1 MRVISIKFF
10 YRTHNMENIIE
21 PNENFDFSKVTL
33 AHPSGVQG
41 GAYFTKI
48 QYNNKPLYIQTTKS
62 LTKQG
67 FVKTGKKYY
76 CDLMF
81 DNNSSVLI
89 NWFEN
94 LEESCQKLIYEK
106 GASWFQNALEMN
118 DIESA
123 FNSII
128 RVYKS
133 GKYYLVRTNVKNNH
147 NNEPH
152 IKIFNENEVAL
163 GLEDVTAETNIISI
177 LEIQGIKFTTRNFQI
192 EIELKQIMILN
203 NEPIFESCLIKNLFN
218 NKSESVVKKEP
229 FIKIEKPLKEQ
240 NDNHSYKDESFSN
253 NLDNL
258 DDLEKLDDLVNE
270 NKSSSQDK
278 PKNNYDLGILEK
290 EMEKEI
296 DVQSLQ
302 RIDETYNQNIN
313 TNSENNNVLES
324 LDINIE
330 ELNTEEFNDPKEL
343 KEFDLSNTLENTLET
358 MSLKKPNEVYKML
371 YEKAK
376 SKAKLAKK
384 ALIVA
389 YLEAKKIKNT
399 YMIENIDNSDSEFE
413 AELDDVSESELDD
426 L

>member
-10 YRTHNMENIIE
+10 YRTDNMENIIE
-21 PNENFDFSKVTL
+21 PSENFDFSKLTL

-48 QYNNKPLYIQTTKS
+48 QYNNKPLYIQTSKS
-62 LTKQG
+62 LTRQG

-94 LEESCQKLIYEK
+94 LEERCQKLIHEK
-106 GASWFQNALEMN
+106 GTSWFQNALEIS

-163 GLEDVTAETNIISI
+163 GLEDVTSETNIISI

-203 NEPIFESCLIKNLFN
+203 NEPIFESCLIKNSLNSKKESTLKTDSTLKTESLKQENKDGILSDTLEKIETFN
-218 NKSESVVKKEP
+218 N
-229 FIKIEKPLKEQ
+229 L
-240 NDNHSYKDESFSN
+240 DDLD

-258 DDLEKLDDLVNE
+258 DNLEREDKLNNKEDNLDTLE
-270 NKSSSQDK
+270 NKITQ
-278 PKNNYDLGILEK
+278 
-290 EMEKEI
+290 
-296 DVQSLQ
+296 QSTH
-302 RIDETYNQNIN
+302 ETINQNTNKN
-313 TNSENNNVLES
+313 TENNDLES
-324 LDINIE
+324 LDINFE
-330 ELNTEEFNDPKEL
+330 ELNTEEFNDTKEL
-343 KEFDLSNTLENTLET
+343 KEVELSNTLENTLET
-358 MSLKKPNEVYKML
+358 MSLKKPNEVYKEL

-376 SKAKLAKK
+376 NKAKLAKK
-384 ALIVA
+384 ALIIA

-399 YMIENIDNSDSEFE
+399 YMIENIDNSDSDFE
-413 AELDDVSESELDD
+413 AELDEVSESELED
-426 L
+426 LE

>member
-94 LEESCQKLIYEK
+94 LEERCQKLIYEK

-218 NKSESVVKKEP
+218 NKSESVVKREP
-229 FIKIEKPLKEQ
+229 FIKIEQPLKEQ
-240 NDNHSYKDESFSN
+240 NVNHSYKDESFSN
-253 NLDNL
+253 NLENL

-270 NKSSSQDK
+270 NKSASEDNT
-278 PKNNYDLGILEK
+278 KNKYDLGIL
-290 EMEKEI
+290 EKEI

-302 RIDETYNQNIN
+302 TIDEIYNQNAN

>member
-94 LEESCQKLIYEK
+94 LEERCQKLIYEK

-218 NKSESVVKKEP
+218 NKSESVVKREP
-229 FIKIEKPLKEQ
+229 FIKIEQPLKEQ
-240 NDNHSYKDESFSN
+240 NVNHSYKDESFSN
-253 NLDNL
+253 NLENL

-270 NKSSSQDK
+270 NKSASEDN
-278 PKNNYDLGILEK
+278 PKNKYDLGIL
-290 EMEKEI
+290 EKEI

-302 RIDETYNQNIN
+302 TIDETYNQTTN

>member
-1 MRVISIKFF
+1 
-10 YRTHNMENIIE
+10 MENIIE
-21 PNENFDFSKVTL
+21 PTENFDFSRLTL

-62 LTKQG
+62 LTRQG

-94 LEESCQKLIYEK
+94 LEERCQKLIHEK
-106 GASWFQNALEMN
+106 GTSWFQNALEVS

-133 GKYYLVRTNVKNNH
+133 GKFYLVRTNVKNNH
-147 NNEPH
+147 NNEPY
-152 IKIFNENEVAL
+152 IKIFNENEVTL
-163 GLEDVTAETNIISI
+163 GLEDVTTETNIISI

-192 EIELKQIMILN
+192 EIELKQVMILN
-203 NEPIFESCLIKNLFN
+203 NEPIFESCLIKNSLNSLNSLN
-218 NKSESVVKKEP
+218 NKTETVVKTESN
-229 FIKIEKPLKEQ
+229 IKTET
-240 NDNHSYKDESFSN
+240 YKDETLSN
-253 NLDNL
+253 NLEKTESFNNFEHL
-258 DDLEKLDDLVNE
+258 DDLEIEDKKTNKDNLDNEITSHLRDELTHQNKIDDL
-270 NKSSSQDK
+270 
-278 PKNNYDLGILEK
+278 
-290 EMEKEI
+290 
-296 DVQSLQ
+296 
-302 RIDETYNQNIN
+302 
-313 TNSENNNVLES
+313 ENNNDLES
-324 LDINIE
+324 LDINFE
-330 ELNTEEFNDPKEL
+330 ELSTEDFNDPKEL
-343 KEFDLSNTLENTLET
+343 KEIELSNTLENTLET
-358 MSLKKPNEVYKML
+358 MSLKKPNEVYKIL

-376 SKAKLAKK
+376 TKAKLAKK
-384 ALIVA
+384 ELIIA

-399 YMIENIDNSDSEFE
+399 YMIENIDNSDSDFE
-413 AELDDVSESELDD
+413 AELDDISESELDD

>member
-1 MRVISIKFF
+1 
-10 YRTHNMENIIE
+10 
-21 PNENFDFSKVTL
+21 
-33 AHPSGVQG
+33 
-41 GAYFTKI
+41 
-48 QYNNKPLYIQTTKS
+48 
-62 LTKQG
+62 
-67 FVKTGKKYY
+67 
-76 CDLMF
+76 
-81 DNNSSVLI
+81 
-89 NWFEN
+89 
-94 LEESCQKLIYEK
+94 
-106 GASWFQNALEMN
+106 MN

-218 NKSESVVKKEP
+218 NKSESVVKREP
-229 FIKIEKPLKEQ
+229 FIKIEQPLKEQ
-240 NDNHSYKDESFSN
+240 NVNHSYKDESFSN
-253 NLDNL
+253 NLENL

-270 NKSSSQDK
+270 NKSASEDNT
-278 PKNNYDLGILEK
+278 KNKYDLGIL
-290 EMEKEI
+290 EKEI

-302 RIDETYNQNIN
+302 TIDETYNQTTN

>member
-10 YRTHNMENIIE
+10 YRTNNMENIIE
-21 PNENFDFSKVTL
+21 PSENFDFSKLTL

-48 QYNNKPLYIQTTKS
+48 QYNNKPLYIQTSKS
-62 LTKQG
+62 QTRQG

-94 LEESCQKLIYEK
+94 LEETCQKLIHEK
-106 GASWFQNALEMN
+106 GTSWFQNALEMN

-147 NNEPH
+147 NNEPY
-152 IKIFNENEVAL
+152 IKIFNENEVTL
-163 GLEDVTAETNIISI
+163 GLDDVTQETNIISI

-192 EIELKQIMILN
+192 EIELKQVMVLN
-203 NEPIFESCLIKNLFN
+203 NEPIFESCLIKNSINN
-218 NKSESVVKKEP
+218 NKYESM
-229 FIKIEKPLKEQ
+229 IKTTSMIKTESLKQE
-240 NDNHSYKDESFSN
+240 NKDETLSN
-253 NLDNL
+253 NLEKIETLNNL
-258 DDLEKLDDLVNE
+258 DDLDDLENE
-270 NKSSSQDK
+270 DKLTNKEFNLDKFENLDNVISSQSIDIITHQN
-278 PKNNYDLGILEK
+278 KNNN
-290 EMEKEI
+290 
-296 DVQSLQ
+296 
-302 RIDETYNQNIN
+302 TQNN
-313 TNSENNNVLES
+313 KDLES
-324 LDINIE
+324 LDINFE

-343 KEFDLSNTLENTLET
+343 KEVELSNTLENTLET
-358 MSLKKPNEVYKML
+358 MSLKKPNEVYKLL

-376 SKAKLAKK
+376 DKAKLAKK
-384 ALIVA
+384 ALIIA

-399 YMIENIDNSDSEFE
+399 YMIENIDNSDSDFE
-413 AELDDVSESELDD
+413 AELDEVSESELDD

>member
-106 GASWFQNALEMN
+106 GASWFQNALEIN

-218 NKSESVVKKEP
+218 NKSESVLKTEP

-240 NDNHSYKDESFSN
+240 NANHSYKDESFSN
-253 NLDNL
+253 NLDNLDNL

-270 NKSSSQDK
+270 NKSSSQDN
-278 PKNNYDLGILEK
+278 PKNKYDLGIL
-290 EMEKEI
+290 EKEI

-302 RIDETYNQNIN
+302 TIDETYNQNTN

-376 SKAKLAKK
+376 RKAKLAKK

>member
-94 LEESCQKLIYEK
+94 LEERCQKLIYEK
-106 GASWFQNALEMN
+106 GVSWFQNALEMN

-229 FIKIEKPLKEQ
+229 FIKIEQPLKEQ
-240 NDNHSYKDESFSN
+240 NVNHSYKDESFSN
-253 NLDNL
+253 NLENL

-270 NKSSSQDK
+270 NKSASEDNT
-278 PKNNYDLGILEK
+278 KNKYDLGIL
-290 EMEKEI
+290 EKEI

-302 RIDETYNQNIN
+302 TIDEIYNQNAN

>member
-94 LEESCQKLIYEK
+94 LEERCQKLIYEK
-106 GASWFQNALEMN
+106 GVSWFQNALEMN

-218 NKSESVVKKEP
+218 NKSESVVKREP
-229 FIKIEKPLKEQ
+229 FIKIEQPLKEQ
-240 NDNHSYKDESFSN
+240 NVNHSYKDESFSN
-253 NLDNL
+253 NLENL

-270 NKSSSQDK
+270 NKSASEDN
-278 PKNNYDLGILEK
+278 PKNKYDLGIL
-290 EMEKEI
+290 EKEI

-302 RIDETYNQNIN
+302 TIDETYNQTTN

-399 YMIENIDNSDSEFE
+399 YMIEYIDNSDSEFE

>member
-10 YRTHNMENIIE
+10 CRKHNMENIIE
-21 PNENFDFSKVTL
+21 PSENFDFSRLTL

-62 LTKQG
+62 LTRQG

-94 LEESCQKLIYEK
+94 LEERCQKLIHEK
-106 GASWFQNALEMN
+106 GTSWFQNALEVN

-123 FNSII
+123 FSSII

-147 NNEPH
+147 NNEPY
-152 IKIFNENEVAL
+152 IKIFNENEVTL
-163 GLEDVTAETNIISI
+163 GLEDVTTETNIISI

-192 EIELKQIMILN
+192 EIELKQVMILN
-203 NEPIFESCLIKNLFN
+203 NEPIFESCLIKNSLN
-218 NKSESVVKKEP
+218 NKSESLVKTET
-229 FIKIEKPLKEQ
+229 L
-240 NDNHSYKDESFSN
+240 SN
-253 NLDNL
+253 NLEKKETFNNL
-258 DDLEKLDDLVNE
+258 DDLNHLDVLDNLVNKDNNDNKDNLE
-270 NKSSSQDK
+270 NVIITQT
-278 PKNNYDLGILEK
+278 
-290 EMEKEI
+290 
-296 DVQSLQ
+296 
-302 RIDETYNQNIN
+302 IDESSDQPT
-313 TNSENNNVLES
+313 NNNSVINNELES
-324 LDINIE
+324 LDINFE
-330 ELNTEEFNDPKEL
+330 ELSIEEFNDPKEL
-343 KEFDLSNTLENTLET
+343 KEIELTNTLENTLET
-358 MSLKKPNEVYKML
+358 MSLKKPNEVYKVL

-376 SKAKLAKK
+376 DKAKLAKK
-384 ALIVA
+384 ALIIA

-399 YMIENIDNSDSEFE
+399 YMIENIDNSDSDFE
-413 AELDDVSESELDD
+413 AELDEVSESELDD

>member
-1 MRVISIKFF
+1 
-10 YRTHNMENIIE
+10 MENIIE
-21 PNENFDFSKVTL
+21 PSENFDFSKLTL

-62 LTKQG
+62 QTRQG

-94 LEESCQKLIYEK
+94 LEERCQKLIHEK
-106 GASWFQNALEMN
+106 GTSWFQNALEMN

-147 NNEPH
+147 NNEPY
-152 IKIFNENEVAL
+152 IKIFNENEVTL
-163 GLEDVTAETNIISI
+163 GLDDVTQETNIISI

-192 EIELKQIMILN
+192 EIELKQVMVLN
-203 NEPIFESCLIKNLFN
+203 NEPIFESCLIKNSIN
-218 NKSESVVKKEP
+218 NKSESVVKTESILKTESLKQENKDETLSNYLE
-229 FIKIEKPLKEQ
+229 KIETF
-240 NDNHSYKDESFSN
+240 N
-253 NLDNL
+253 NL
-258 DDLEKLDDLVNE
+258 DDLDHLENEDKSTNKEFNLEKFKNVDNVI
-270 NKSSSQDK
+270 SSQSIDITTHQN
-278 PKNNYDLGILEK
+278 KNKNP
-290 EMEKEI
+290 
-296 DVQSLQ
+296 
-302 RIDETYNQNIN
+302 QNN
-313 TNSENNNVLES
+313 TDLES
-324 LDINIE
+324 LDINFE

-343 KEFDLSNTLENTLET
+343 KEVELSNTLENTLET
-358 MSLKKPNEVYKML
+358 MSLKKPNEVYKVL

-376 SKAKLAKK
+376 DKAKLAKK
-384 ALIVA
+384 ALIIA

-399 YMIENIDNSDSEFE
+399 YMIENIDNSDSDFE
-413 AELDDVSESELDD
+413 AELDEVSESELDD

>member
-1 MRVISIKFF
+1 
-10 YRTHNMENIIE
+10 MENIIE
-21 PNENFDFSKVTL
+21 PTENFDFSRLTL

-62 LTKQG
+62 LTRQG

-94 LEESCQKLIYEK
+94 LEEKCQKLIHEK
-106 GASWFQNALEMN
+106 GASWFQNALEMS

-147 NNEPH
+147 NNEPY
-152 IKIFNENEVAL
+152 IKIFNENEVTL
-163 GLEDVTAETNIISI
+163 GLEDVTTETNIISI

-192 EIELKQIMILN
+192 EIELKQVMILN
-203 NEPIFESCLIKNLFN
+203 NEPIFESCLIKNSLN
-218 NKSESVVKKEP
+218 SSLINKSETVVKTESN
-229 FIKIEKPLKEQ
+229 IKTETYKTE
-240 NDNHSYKDESFSN
+240 NNKDETLSN
-253 NLDNL
+253 NLEKIEPFNNFDHLDDLAIEDKKTNEDKKINKDNL
-258 DDLEKLDDLVNE
+258 DNSEVESTSHLTHELSNQNKNDDL
-270 NKSSSQDK
+270 
-278 PKNNYDLGILEK
+278 
-290 EMEKEI
+290 
-296 DVQSLQ
+296 
-302 RIDETYNQNIN
+302 
-313 TNSENNNVLES
+313 ENNNDLES
-324 LDINIE
+324 LDINFE
-330 ELNTEEFNDPKEL
+330 ELSTEDFNDQKEL
-343 KEFDLSNTLENTLET
+343 KEVELSNTLENTLET
-358 MSLKKPNEVYKML
+358 MSLKKPNEVYKVL

-376 SKAKLAKK
+376 NKAKLAKK
-384 ALIVA
+384 ELIIA

-399 YMIENIDNSDSEFE
+399 YMIENIDNSDSDFE
-413 AELDDVSESELDD
+413 AELDDISESELDD

>member
-1 MRVISIKFF
+1 
-10 YRTHNMENIIE
+10 MENIIE

-94 LEESCQKLIYEK
+94 LEERCQKLIHEK
-106 GASWFQNALEMN
+106 GTSWFQNALEMN

-218 NKSESVVKKEP
+218 NKSESVVKREP
-229 FIKIEKPLKEQ
+229 FIKIEQPLKEQ
-240 NDNHSYKDESFSN
+240 NVNHSYKDESFSN
-253 NLDNL
+253 NLENL

-270 NKSSSQDK
+270 NKSASEDNT
-278 PKNNYDLGILEK
+278 KNKYDLGIL
-290 EMEKEI
+290 EKEI

-302 RIDETYNQNIN
+302 TIDETYNQTTN

>member
-1 MRVISIKFF
+1 
-10 YRTHNMENIIE
+10 MENIIE

>member
-1 MRVISIKFF
+1 
-10 YRTHNMENIIE
+10 MENIIE
-21 PNENFDFSKVTL
+21 PSENFDFSKLTL

-48 QYNNKPLYIQTTKS
+48 QYNNKPLYIQTSKS
-62 LTKQG
+62 LTRQG

-94 LEESCQKLIYEK
+94 LEERCQKLIHEK
-106 GASWFQNALEMN
+106 GTSWFQNALEIS

-163 GLEDVTAETNIISI
+163 GLEDVTSETNIISI

-203 NEPIFESCLIKNLFN
+203 NEPIFESCLIKNSLN
-218 NKSESVVKKEP
+218 SKK
-229 FIKIEKPLKEQ
+229 
-240 NDNHSYKDESFSN
+240 
-253 NLDNL
+253 
-258 DDLEKLDDLVNE
+258 
-270 NKSSSQDK
+270 
-278 PKNNYDLGILEK
+278 
-290 EMEKEI
+290 
-296 DVQSLQ
+296 
-302 RIDETYNQNIN
+302 NQH
-313 TNSENNNVLES
+313 
-324 LDINIE
+324 
-330 ELNTEEFNDPKEL
+330 
-343 KEFDLSNTLENTLET
+343 
-358 MSLKKPNEVYKML
+358 
-371 YEKAK
+371 
-376 SKAKLAKK
+376 
-384 ALIVA
+384 
-389 YLEAKKIKNT
+389 
-399 YMIENIDNSDSEFE
+399 
-413 AELDDVSESELDD
+413 
-426 L
+426 

>member
-94 LEESCQKLIYEK
+94 LEERCQKLIYEK
-106 GASWFQNALEMN
+106 GVSWFQNALEMN

-218 NKSESVVKKEP
+218 NKSESVVKREP
-229 FIKIEKPLKEQ
+229 FIKIEQPLKEQ
-240 NDNHSYKDESFSN
+240 NVNHSYKDESFSN
-253 NLDNL
+253 NLENL

-270 NKSSSQDK
+270 NKSASEDNT
-278 PKNNYDLGILEK
+278 KNKYDLGIL
-290 EMEKEI
+290 EKEI

-302 RIDETYNQNIN
+302 TIDETYNQTTN

>member
-94 LEESCQKLIYEK
+94 LEERCQKLIYEK

-218 NKSESVVKKEP
+218 NKSESVVKREP
-229 FIKIEKPLKEQ
+229 FIKIEQPLKEQ
-240 NDNHSYKDESFSN
+240 NVNHSYKDESFSN
-253 NLDNL
+253 NLENL

-270 NKSSSQDK
+270 NKSASEDNT
-278 PKNNYDLGILEK
+278 KNKYDLGIL
-290 EMEKEI
+290 EKEI

-302 RIDETYNQNIN
+302 TIDETYNQTTN

>member
-10 YRTHNMENIIE
+10 YRTNNMENIIE
-21 PNENFDFSKVTL
+21 PSENFDFSKLTL

-62 LTKQG
+62 QTRQG

-94 LEESCQKLIYEK
+94 LEERCQKLIHEK
-106 GASWFQNALEMN
+106 GTSWFQNALEMS

-147 NNEPH
+147 NNEPY
-152 IKIFNENEVAL
+152 IKIFNENEVTL
-163 GLEDVTAETNIISI
+163 GLDDVTQETNIISI

-192 EIELKQIMILN
+192 EIELKQVMVLN
-203 NEPIFESCLIKNLFN
+203 NEPIFESCLIKNSIN
-218 NKSESVVKKEP
+218 NKSESVVKTESMV
-229 FIKIEKPLKEQ
+229 KIESLKQE
-240 NDNHSYKDESFSN
+240 NKDEILSN
-253 NLDNL
+253 NLEKIETFNNL
-258 DDLEKLDDLVNE
+258 DDLDHLENEDKSINKEFNLEKFE
-270 NKSSSQDK
+270 NVDNVISSQSIDITTHQN
-278 PKNNYDLGILEK
+278 KNN
-290 EMEKEI
+290 
-296 DVQSLQ
+296 
-302 RIDETYNQNIN
+302 NPQNN
-313 TNSENNNVLES
+313 TDLES
-324 LDINIE
+324 LDINFE

-343 KEFDLSNTLENTLET
+343 KEVELSNTLENTLET
-358 MSLKKPNEVYKML
+358 MSLKKPNEVYKVL

-376 SKAKLAKK
+376 DKAKLAKK
-384 ALIVA
+384 ALIIA

-399 YMIENIDNSDSEFE
+399 YMIENIDNSDSDFE
-413 AELDDVSESELDD
+413 AELDEVSESELDD

>member
-94 LEESCQKLIYEK
+94 LEERCQKLIYEK
-106 GASWFQNALEMN
+106 GVSWFQNALEMN

-133 GKYYLVRTNVKNNH
+133 GKFYLVRTNVKNNH

-229 FIKIEKPLKEQ
+229 FIKIEQPLKEQ
-240 NDNHSYKDESFSN
+240 NVNHSYKDESFSN
-253 NLDNL
+253 NLENL

-270 NKSSSQDK
+270 NKSASEDNT
-278 PKNNYDLGILEK
+278 KNKYDLGIL
-290 EMEKEI
+290 EKEI

-302 RIDETYNQNIN
+302 TIDETYNQTTN

>member
-1 MRVISIKFF
+1 
-10 YRTHNMENIIE
+10 MENIIE

-106 GASWFQNALEMN
+106 GASWFQNALEIN

-218 NKSESVVKKEP
+218 NKSESVLKTEP

-240 NDNHSYKDESFSN
+240 NANHSYKDESFSN
-253 NLDNL
+253 NLDNLDNL

-270 NKSSSQDK
+270 NKSSSQDN
-278 PKNNYDLGILEK
+278 PKNKYDLGIL
-290 EMEKEI
+290 EKEI

-302 RIDETYNQNIN
+302 TIDETYNQNTN

-376 SKAKLAKK
+376 RKAKLAKK

>member
-1 MRVISIKFF
+1 
-10 YRTHNMENIIE
+10 MENIIE
-21 PNENFDFSKVTL
+21 PSENFDFSKLTL

-94 LEESCQKLIYEK
+94 LEERCQKLIYEK

-218 NKSESVVKKEP
+218 NKSESLVKREP
-229 FIKIEKPLKEQ
+229 FIKIEQPLKEQ
-240 NDNHSYKDESFSN
+240 NVNHSYKDESFSN
-253 NLDNL
+253 NLENL

-270 NKSSSQDK
+270 NKSASEDNT
-278 PKNNYDLGILEK
+278 KNKYDLGIL
-290 EMEKEI
+290 EKEI

-302 RIDETYNQNIN
+302 TIDETYNQTTN

-358 MSLKKPNEVYKML
+358 M
-371 YEKAK
+371 
-376 SKAKLAKK
+376 
-384 ALIVA
+384 
-389 YLEAKKIKNT
+389 
-399 YMIENIDNSDSEFE
+399 
-413 AELDDVSESELDD
+413 
-426 L
+426 

>member
-94 LEESCQKLIYEK
+94 LEERCQKLIYEK

-229 FIKIEKPLKEQ
+229 FIKIEQPLKEQ
-240 NDNHSYKDESFSN
+240 NVNHSYKDESFSN
-253 NLDNL
+253 NLENL

-270 NKSSSQDK
+270 NKSASEDN
-278 PKNNYDLGILEK
+278 PKNKYDLGIL
-290 EMEKEI
+290 EKEI

-302 RIDETYNQNIN
+302 TIDEIYNQNAN